1 MSAVEAEN
9 GIDGGPDTT
18 SKTTMLT
25 AISKTL
31 AFMDSQSTE
40 KQMQK
45 QYFLQVRI
53 LRDEIAALTRK
64 SDKLSER
71 YFHSVNKDSSMLEQ
85 VDIYEVEISRLE
97 SKLKDVQTSEVERR
111 ATALL
116 TSSTDVLRVDEDDGT
131 TTLVVETPALQSTS
145 QTNQQVPGESV
156 CIECGITSTMH
167 TCQRCKLYVCSMCC
181 STHRQLEMI
190 WRCARCFDVQSL
202 TTQNMIRDGN
212 YNSDGENDNGIVD
225 VDH

>member
-1 MSAVEAEN
+1 M
-9 GIDGGPDTT
+9 
-18 SKTTMLT
+18 
-25 AISKTL
+25 
-31 AFMDSQSTE
+31 
-40 KQMQK
+40 
-45 QYFLQVRI
+45 
-53 LRDEIAALTRK
+53 
-64 SDKLSER
+64 
-71 YFHSVNKDSSMLEQ
+71 NKDSSMLEQ

-116 TSSTDVLRVDEDDGT
+116 TSSTDVLRVEEEDST

-167 TCQRCKLYVCSMCC
+167 TCRRCKLYVCSMCC
-181 STHRQLEMI
+181 STHRQFEMI
-190 WRCARCFDVQSL
+190 WWCARCFDVQSP